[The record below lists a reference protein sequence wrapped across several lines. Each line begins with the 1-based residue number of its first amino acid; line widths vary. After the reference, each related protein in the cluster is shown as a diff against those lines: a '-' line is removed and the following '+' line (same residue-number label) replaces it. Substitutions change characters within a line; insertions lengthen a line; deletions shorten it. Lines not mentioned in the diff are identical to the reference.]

1 MPTTAVL
8 WLCLKIAI
16 QGSAQEYL
24 SDGINCC
31 VVCYI
36 RVYFKWIS
44 ETRKNSTGR
53 ISCGRILKGIGL
65 FGHRW
70 PVWAVQC
77 LYTYQH
83 SQVLSCLALQLSD
96 LLAEVAAF
104 MLVREQVTVPFPLIM
119 ISYCP
124 DIVNHNVIS
133 NSVAMLELTCPLHSP
148 SIWKQQGIVNNLSRD
163 IFDLS
168 KFDRLKISSNYDN
181 IEYINIASQ
190 DC

>member
-8 WLCLKIAI
+8 WLCPKIVI

-36 RVYFKWIS
+36 RVHFKWIS

-65 FGHRW
+65 FGHCW
-70 PVWAVQC
+70 PVWAVPW

-96 LLAEVAAF
+96 LLADGSCIHAGKRTSDCSF
-104 MLVREQVTVPFPLIM
+104 FLTNNFLLPR
-119 ISYCP
+119 YCQP
-124 DIVNHNVIS
+124 QCNQQFCCN
-133 NSVAMLELTCPLHSP
+133 ACPLHSP

-168 KFDRLKISSNYDN
+168 KFDCLKISSIYDN